1 MKGKRM
7 ALALGL
13 ILSLLC
19 ALSACGK
26 SKPPQLSGT
35 YCTTSYGTTM
45 SYTFDKDT
53 VTVQYF
59 TMGYEVVSYEGTYA
73 INDGET
79 QIILAFDPAQME
91 NAVLPTGLASLG
103 GAFTFQRGEGY
114 IVIGMVRYD
123 QSDGVEA
130 TPQCAS
136 SGAAET
142 KAVECMGLSAEGAAL
157 PAYEN
162 KGENQL

>member
-19 ALSACGK
+19 ALSACGE

-45 SYTFDKDT
+45 SYSFDEDT

-59 TMGYEVVSYEGTYA
+59 TMGYEVAAYEGTYA

-79 QIILAFDPAQME
+79 QITLVFDPAQME
-91 NAVLPTGLASLG
+91 NAVLPAGLTSLG
-103 GAFTFQRGEGY
+103 GVFTFQRGEGY

-123 QSDGVEA
+123 QSDAAET
-130 TPQCAS
+130 TPRRAS
-136 SGAAET
+136 SGAAGT
-142 KAVECMGLSAEGAAL
+142 KAVECVWLSAEGAAL
-157 PAYEN
+157 PSYE
-162 KGENQL
+162 